1 MWCGS
6 GASKKH
12 LSFYSSKQRCFDSLL
27 FGKFQPLEVLE
38 VSDSVPCWLAIIIT
52 YLRSMQ

>member
-12 LSFYSSKQRCFDSLL
+12 LSFYSSTQRCFDSLL

-38 VSDSVPCWLAIIIT
+38 VSDSVPCWFAIIIT